1 MRISGW
7 QRTAWFL
14 FGFAA
19 TAAAE
24 TQPLWEAGAGLTVL
38 QFPDYRGADEGRSY
52 VLPIPYL
59 VYRGEFLKA
68 DRQGVRGELFD
79 SERVQLDL
87 SAGASPP
94 VDSSK
99 NRAREGMPSLKSAV
113 ELGPSLEVTLWRAN
127 LHGAKVDLRL
137 PVRAGVTVESSPK
150 FLGWNF
156 SPRLNLDVPSVGGS
170 GWNLGVLGGPLYAE
184 RRGNA
189 YFYSVTPQ
197 FATAERPAYDA
208 RGGYGG
214 VQFLASL
221 SKRFEKHWVGGF
233 VRWDSLRGAIFE
245 DSPLVRRKR
254 YVAAGVA
261 VSWIFG
267 VSSRQVEVSD

>member
-1 MRISGW
+1 MRITDW
-7 QRTAWFL
+7 RRMAWL
-14 FGFAA
+14 LLGLAA

-38 QFPDYRGADEGRSY
+38 HFPDYRGADEGRSY

-79 SERVQLDL
+79 SERLQLDL

-99 NRAREGMPSLKSAV
+99 NRARAGMPSLKSAV
-113 ELGPSLEVTLWRAN
+113 ELGPSLEVTLWRAG
-127 LHGAKVDLRL
+127 LYGAKVDLRL

-170 GWNLGVLGGPLYAE
+170 GWDLGVLGGPLYAE

-197 FATAERPAYDA
+197 LATAERPAYDA

-233 VRWDSLRGAIFE
+233 VRWDSLRGAVFE
-245 DSPLVRRKR
+245 DSPLVRRKH

-267 VSSRQVEVSD
+267 VSSRQVAVSD

>member
-1 MRISGW
+1 MRIGGW
-7 QRTAWFL
+7 RGASWL
-14 FGFAA
+14 VLALAA
-19 TAAAE
+19 TADAE

-38 QFPDYRGADEGRSY
+38 HFPAYRGADEGRNY

-59 VYRGEFLKA
+59 IYRGEFLKA

-94 VDSSK
+94 VDSSE
-99 NRAREGMPSLKSAV
+99 NRARQGMPSLKPAV
-113 ELGPSLEVTLWRAN
+113 ELGPALEVTLWRAG
-127 LHGAKVDLRL
+127 LHGANVKLRL
-137 PVRAGVTVESSPK
+137 PVRAGITLQSSPK

-170 GWNLGVLGGPLYAE
+170 GWDLGVLGGPLYAE

-189 YFYSVTPQ
+189 YFYSVQPQ
-197 FATAERPAYDA
+197 FATAERPIYDA
-208 RGGYGG
+208 PGGYAG

-221 SKRFEKHWVGGF
+221 SRRFDKHWVGGF
-233 VRWDSLRGAIFE
+233 VRWDSLRGAVFE
-245 DSPLVRRKR
+245 DSPLVRSKR

-261 VSWIFG
+261 VSWVFG

>member
-1 MRISGW
+1 MRIAGW
-7 QRTAWFL
+7 RWTSWLVLAL
-14 FGFAA
+14 AA
-19 TAAAE
+19 TADAE

-38 QFPDYRGADEGRSY
+38 HFPAYRGADEGRNY

-59 VYRGEFLKA
+59 IYRGEFLKA

-94 VDSSK
+94 VDSSE
-99 NRAREGMPSLKSAV
+99 NRARQGMPSLKPAV
-113 ELGPSLEVTLWRAN
+113 ELGPALEVTLWRAG
-127 LHGAKVDLRL
+127 LHGANVKLRL
-137 PVRAGVTVESSPK
+137 PVRAGITLQSSPK

-197 FATAERPAYDA
+197 FATAERPTYDA
-208 RGGYGG
+208 PGGYAG

-233 VRWDSLRGAIFE
+233 VRWDSLRGAVFE
-245 DSPLVRRKR
+245 DSPLVRSKQ

-261 VSWIFG
+261 VSWVFG